1 MIYLLIICLII
12 FLFIYLNKIE
22 KFENI
27 NKNNSLILNKNN
39 FNKFMLK
46 NKNNIQKVRII
57 KNKEDINNCFKKCN
71 FSDCVKLKFLKSN
84 YEKCISC
91 QKNNSNKCFNNLNS
105 GGVCDNCGTNLK
117 KFNCNDLNYYSCP
130 NANDVYNKNGV
141 KPYYFEIIDE
151 KNISTPYK
159 QSCLFCW
166 NLKNYL

>member
-71 FSDCVKLKFLKSN
+71 FSDCVKL
-84 YEKCISC
+84 
-91 QKNNSNKCFNNLNS
+91 
-105 GGVCDNCGTNLK
+105 
-117 KFNCNDLNYYSCP
+117 
-130 NANDVYNKNGV
+130 
-141 KPYYFEIIDE
+141 
-151 KNISTPYK
+151 
-159 QSCLFCW
+159 
-166 NLKNYL
+166 